1 MGIGKTKGREARER
15 EMRNRR
21 LKGKGKVGERV
32 GEGKR
37 GKGVKEGRREGKGE
51 EQGDEW
57 EREGKRKE
65 KEEGVKKREGGGADG
80 KGGSMKAGENG
91 EESYN
96 IRKLNFTD
104 KTTFRNTIR
113 KPSCPLIARSGFFK
127 LFSTPWR
134 G

>member
-51 EQGDEW
+51 VEMSGN
-57 EREGKRKE
+57 ERGKGGRKRKE
-65 KEEGVKKREGGGADG
+65 
-80 KGGSMKAGENG
+80 
-91 EESYN
+91 
-96 IRKLNFTD
+96 
-104 KTTFRNTIR
+104 
-113 KPSCPLIARSGFFK
+113 
-127 LFSTPWR
+127 
-134 G
+134 

>member
-1 MGIGKTKGREARER
+1 
-15 EMRNRR
+15 
-21 LKGKGKVGERV
+21 
-32 GEGKR
+32 
-37 GKGVKEGRREGKGE
+37 
-51 EQGDEW
+51 
-57 EREGKRKE
+57 
-65 KEEGVKKREGGGADG
+65 
-80 KGGSMKAGENG
+80 MKAGENG

-134 G
+134 GWREGPPSLTLIQALCRSGVMQRFKKGEGHSVEIGVCVCVQYTVAVHSTQLLCTHTTQHSREVWRHAPPPPPQENSEI

>member
-51 EQGDEW
+51 VEMSGN
-57 EREGKRKE
+57 ER
-65 KEEGVKKREGGGADG
+65 G
-80 KGGSMKAGENG
+80 KGGRQ
-91 EESYN
+91 
-96 IRKLNFTD
+96 RKE
-104 KTTFRNTIR
+104 
-113 KPSCPLIARSGFFK
+113 
-127 LFSTPWR
+127 
-134 G
+134 